1 MKKLGQGPQAKQQP
15 SREKARWVCLVAAL
29 SFCLWG
35 ANVLPIQ
42 QVEYKL
48 TTNLAVSQHR
58 MPLLQRLCCDSEEIQ
73 PGKNT
78 PFSALE
84 IVPDDIKHSTSANSE
99 LRSVRVKI
107 RFPNRSDLPILEQS
121 LNELTTPSMESEEC
135 HEFAKQLQKERW
147 LLESCVHSMKR
158 LKLDLE
164 REKNAIETDTVDT
177 ELIKNER
184 AETDT
189 FVNAAGPAPRS
200 SAAFR
205 LTSYGSR
212 EPSQQS
218 QLGLMDTLR
227 NLNQIRT
234 ENVESMVLTLERLKA
249 KARGFLSLTG
259 SPRVD
264 PVVRPLTLFRF
275 LVLCILCTSV
285 WLLLMGWLY
294 SFRKHFSDWQETP
307 LFNRTVP
314 VNYRTDCASESSSR
328 GIKKTI
334 HWMRREGIPYLGA
347 IHILSEES
355 LASRSGSQIQTQ
367 LVVSSVATEQVLSTV
382 EDLVLSDRSRQL
394 KSIRTLRS
402 LSEGS
407 LVLWIGLFAARV
419 IFDPVWRELVAVA
432 PLASISRMITGI
444 Q

>member
-1 MKKLGQGPQAKQQP
+1 MKKLGEGPQAKQPP
-15 SREKARWVCLVAAL
+15 SREKDWWVCLIAAF

-48 TTNLAVSQHR
+48 TTNLAISQHR
-58 MPLLQRLCCDSEEIQ
+58 MQFLQRLSCDSEEIL

-84 IVPDDIKHSTSANSE
+84 ILPDNTKHSTSANSE

-107 RFPNRSDLPILEQS
+107 TIPIRSDIHIVEQS

-147 LLESCVHSMKR
+147 LLESCGHTISR
-158 LKLDLE
+158 LQLDLDW
-164 REKNAIETDTVDT
+164 EKNAIETDIDEIGLVEID
-177 ELIKNER
+177 R

-189 FVNAAGPAPRS
+189 FVNAIGPASRS
-200 SAAFR
+200 STPFR

-212 EPSQQS
+212 SPIEQPQS
-218 QLGLMDTLR
+218 GLMDNLR
-227 NLNQIRT
+227 QLNQIRT
-234 ENVESMVLTLERLKA
+234 EKVESMVLTLERLKA

-285 WLLLMGWLY
+285 WLLLMGWVH
-294 SFRKHFSDWQETP
+294 SFRNHFLVWQKTP
-307 LFNRTVP
+307 QSKRTVP
-314 VNYRTDCASESSSR
+314 AVRETDCATQSSST
-328 GIKKTI
+328 GMKKTI
-334 HWMRREGIPYLGA
+334 HWMQREGIPYLGA
-347 IHILSEES
+347 IHVLSEKS
-355 LASRSGSQIQTQ
+355 SASRSDSQMQTQ
-367 LVVSSVATEQVLSTV
+367 QAVSSMATERARMTA
-382 EDLVLSDRSRQL
+382 EDLAFSDRSRQL
-394 KSIRTLRS
+394 KSIKMLRS

-419 IFDPVWRELVAVA
+419 MFDPVWRELVAVA
-432 PLASISRMITGI
+432 PLAAISRMITGI